1 MSDLSVSF
9 EFFPPKNEA
18 MKEKLWAAVEKLE
31 PLAPRFFS
39 VTYGAGGSTRS
50 RTHET
55 VERIVREVGLPVA
68 AHLTCVAATR
78 DEVDSVLRDYW
89 AAGVKHI
96 VALRGDPPGGPG
108 ERYTPHPNGYA
119 NAAELAEGA
128 RKIAP
133 FEITVGCYPE
143 KHPDSPS
150 LSADI
155 EMLKRK
161 VDAGATRAITQFFY
175 DNSVYLRYVDAVRA
189 AGIDIPIVP
198 GVMPVTNFAGVRRM
212 ADTCGTTL
220 PGRLVK
226 LFQDLDDD
234 PGTRQLVAATVA
246 AEQCLDLAEHDVKH
260 FHFYTLNRDNL
271 AYALCHMLGIRPIKR
286 DGLEA
291 ASETNTQQAQ
301 QKPLSGGGVSQAQT
315 TTAA

>member
-1 MSDLSVSF
+1 MSALSVSF
-9 EFFPPKNEA
+9 EFFPPKTEA
-18 MKEKLWAAVEKLE
+18 MQKKLWSSVEKLG
-31 PLAPRFFS
+31 PLRPRFVS
-39 VTYGAGGSTRS
+39 VTYGAGGSTRA

-55 VERIVREVGLPVA
+55 VARIASETDLDVA
-68 AHLTCVAATR
+68 AHLTCVAASR
-78 DEVDSVLRDYW
+78 DDVDAVLRDYW
-89 AAGVKHI
+89 AAGVRHI

-108 ERYTPHPNGYA
+108 ERYEAHPDGYG

-155 EMLKRK
+155 DMLKRK
-161 VDAGATRAITQFFY
+161 VDAGATRAITQFFF
-175 DNSVYLRYVDAVRA
+175 DNTAYLRYVEAVRA
-189 AGIDIPIVP
+189 AGVDIPIVP
-198 GVMPVTNFAGVRRM
+198 GVMPVTSFAGLRKM
-212 ADTCGTTL
+212 ADTCGTTV

-234 PGTRQLVAATVA
+234 PATRQLIAATVA

-271 AYALCHMLGIRPIKR
+271 AYALCHMLGVRPVRTIEPDPKSNSK
-286 DGLEA
+286 A
-291 ASETNTQQAQ
+291 A
-301 QKPLSGGGVSQAQT
+301 
-315 TTAA
+315 